1 MTYAFQTPEKLCF
14 ILDLMN
20 GRDLNYHLS
29 QRGTL
34 SEDDVKFYAA
44 EIILGLQHMHERNI
58 VYRDL
63 KVSAIALEKC
73 FELALK
79 FDSINSKPY
88 SHDFCWLKE
97 NLYHWIKS
105 FS

>member
-20 GRDLNYHLS
+20 GGDLNYHLS
-29 QRGTL
+29 QRGTF
-34 SEDDVKFYAA
+34 SEDEGKFYAA

-63 KVSAIALEKC
+63 KVRILLISYA
-73 FELALK
+73 
-79 FDSINSKPY
+79 NSV
-88 SHDFCWLKE
+88 FT
-97 NLYHWIKS
+97 N
-105 FS
+105 F